1 MLPANYKHYF
11 MKLFKYMAMIIA
23 AICMIGTF
31 VSCEEEKE
39 ESADNNLF
47 PKYFKTTVDS
57 CARVGSVLIVDM
69 TITNKSGKDVQD
81 LAFSPGEDYNIGLS
95 HDDLNNNLISNDM
108 RFSLNSGEYKYKL
121 DNVSVLAGE
130 SIKLRIRVSDFD
142 KTNSARNVWLYVKAT
157 SNTLKMENY
166 SGIALEKLRIVDN
179 RVLSNGVQT
188 NDRKLSYTF
197 VQAQRDANTNDVYL
211 YFKLKNNTGKH
222 LRNVAFRNDLG
233 QHFRDDQGN
242 AYYME
247 FGSNVNYMSEGYTTD
262 IEAGAEVTFIVKARN
277 VAPEA
282 NKFSGYFELV
292 ADNYVMEDDML
303 HFFNLGFAQSYN

>member
-1 MLPANYKHYF
+1 

-23 AICMIGTF
+23 AICMMGTF
-31 VSCEEEKE
+31 VSCEEKE

-95 HDDLNNNLISNDM
+95 HDDLNNNLRSV
-108 RFSLNSGEYKYKL
+108 RYSLNGGDYKVGL

-142 KTNSARNVWLYVKAT
+142 KTNSARNVWIYVQAT

-166 SGIALEKLRIVDN
+166 SGIALEKLRIADN

-222 LRNVAFRNDLG
+222 LRNVTFRNYYDW
-233 QHFRDDQGN
+233 QFKDNQGN
-242 AYYME
+242 SYGNILY
-247 FGSNVNYMSEGYTTD
+247 GTNTNYMSYSYTTD
-262 IEAGAEVTFIVKARN
+262 IQAGEEVSFIVQARD

-282 NKFSGYFELV
+282 SNFSGNIVVE
-292 ADNYVMEDDML
+292 ADNYVMEDDVL
-303 HFFNLGFAQSYN
+303 HFFNLGFVQNYN

>member
-1 MLPANYKHYF
+1 
-11 MKLFKYMAMIIA
+11 MIIA

-81 LAFSPGEDYNIGLS
+81 LALRTGEDWNIGS
-95 HDDLNNNLISNDM
+95 SRDDLNNGLSQGM
-108 RFSLNSGEYKYKL
+108 RFSLNGGEYKVNL
-121 DNVSVLAGE
+121 SNVSVLAGE
-130 SIKLRIRVSDFD
+130 SIKLRLRVNDFD
-142 KTNSARNVWLYVKAT
+142 KTNSARNVWIYVQAT
-157 SNTLKMENY
+157 SNTLNMETY
-166 SGIALEKLRIVDN
+166 SGIVLEKLRIVDD

-282 NKFSGYFELV
+282 NKFSGYFFLV
-292 ADNYVMEDDML
+292 ADNYVMEDDVL

>member
-23 AICMIGTF
+23 ALCMIGTF

-81 LAFSPGEDYNIGLS
+81 LALSVDTWQNLGLS
-95 HDDLNNNLISNDM
+95 RDDLNNDLRYSM
-108 RFSLNSGEYKYKL
+108 SFSLNGGEYKEGL
-121 DNVSVLAGE
+121 SNVSVLEGE
-130 SIKLRIRVSDFD
+130 SVKLKIRVKRFD
-142 KTNSARNVWLYVKAT
+142 ETNSARNVWLYVQAT
-157 SNTLKMENY
+157 SNTLGMERY
-166 SGIALEKLRIVDN
+166 SGIALEKLRIADN

-197 VQAQRDANTNDVYL
+197 MQAQRDANTNDVYL

-292 ADNYVMEDDML
+292 ADNYVVEDDVL
-303 HFFNLGFAQSYN
+303 HFFNLGFAQGYN

>member
-1 MLPANYKHYF
+1 
-11 MKLFKYMAMIIA
+11 MAMIIA

-81 LAFSPGEDYNIGLS
+81 LALRPGEDYNIGSS
-95 HDDLNNNLISNDM
+95 HDDLNNGLSQGM
-108 RFSLNSGEYKYKL
+108 RFSLNGGEYKVNL
-121 DNVSVLAGE
+121 SNVSVLAGE
-130 SIKLRIRVSDFD
+130 SIKLRLRVNDFD
-142 KTNSARNVWLYVKAT
+142 KTNSARNVWIYVQAT
-157 SNTLKMENY
+157 SNTLNMETY
-166 SGIALEKLRIVDN
+166 SGIVLEKLRIVDN

-222 LRNVAFRNDLG
+222 LRNVKFRNYYDW
-233 QHFRDDQGN
+233 QFKDNQGN
-242 AYYME
+242 SYGNILY
-247 FGSNVNYMSEGYTTD
+247 GTNTNYMSYSYTTD
-262 IEAGAEVTFIVKARN
+262 IQAGEEVSFIVQARD

-282 NKFSGYFELV
+282 SKFSGNIVVE
-292 ADNYVMEDDML
+292 ADNYVMEDDVL
-303 HFFNLGFAQSYN
+303 HFFNLGFAQGYN

>member
-1 MLPANYKHYF
+1 
-11 MKLFKYMAMIIA
+11 MIIA

-81 LAFSPGEDYNIGLS
+81 LALSADTWQNLGLS
-95 HDDLNNNLISNDM
+95 RDDLNNDLRYSM
-108 RFSLNSGEYKYKL
+108 RFSLNGGEYKEGL
-121 DNVSVLAGE
+121 SNVSVLAGE
-130 SIKLRIRVSDFD
+130 SVKLKIRVNRFD
-142 KTNSARNVWLYVKAT
+142 ETNSARNVWLYVQAN
-157 SNTLKMENY
+157 SNTLGMERY
-166 SGIALEKLRIVDN
+166 SGIALEKLRIADN

-222 LRNVAFRNDLG
+222 LRNVTFRNYYNS
-233 QHFRDDQGN
+233 QIADDQGN
-242 AYYME
+242 SY
-247 FGSNVNYMSEGYTTD
+247 SNILYGTNTNYMSFSYTTD
-262 IEAGAEVTFIVKARN
+262 IEAGAEITFIVKASN

-282 NKFSGYFELV
+282 SKFSGNIIVE
-292 ADNYVMEDDML
+292 ADNYVMEDDVL

>member
-1 MLPANYKHYF
+1 M
-11 MKLFKYMAMIIA
+11 
-23 AICMIGTF
+23 
-31 VSCEEEKE
+31 
-39 ESADNNLF
+39 
-47 PKYFKTTVDS
+47 
-57 CARVGSVLIVDM
+57 GSVLIVDM

-81 LAFSPGEDYNIGLS
+81 LALSVDTWQNLGLS
-95 HDDLNNNLISNDM
+95 RDDLNNDLRYSMN
-108 RFSLNSGEYKYKL
+108 FSLNGGEYKEGL
-121 DNVSVLAGE
+121 SNVSVLAGE

-222 LRNVAFRNDLG
+222 LRNVTFRNYYNS
-233 QHFRDDQGN
+233 QIADDQGN
-242 AYYME
+242 SY
-247 FGSNVNYMSEGYTTD
+247 SNILYGTNTNYMSFSYTTD
-262 IEAGAEVTFIVKARN
+262 IEAGAEITFIVKASN

-282 NKFSGYFELV
+282 SKFSGNIIVE
-292 ADNYVMEDDML
+292 ADNYVMEDDVL

>member
-1 MLPANYKHYF
+1 
-11 MKLFKYMAMIIA
+11 MIIA

-81 LAFSPGEDYNIGLS
+81 LALSADTWQNLGLS
-95 HDDLNNNLISNDM
+95 RDDLNNDLRHSM
-108 RFSLNSGEYKYKL
+108 SFSLNGGEYKNDL
-121 DNVSVLAGE
+121 SNVSVLAGE
-130 SIKLRIRVSDFD
+130 SVKLKLRVGRFD
-142 KTNSARNVWLYVKAT
+142 ETNSARNVWLYVQAT
-157 SNTLKMENY
+157 SNTLGMERY
-166 SGIALEKLRIVDN
+166 SGIALEKLRIADN

-222 LRNVAFRNDLG
+222 LRNVTFRNYYNS
-233 QHFRDDQGN
+233 QIADDQGN
-242 AYYME
+242 SY
-247 FGSNVNYMSEGYTTD
+247 SNILYGTNTNYMSFSYTTD
-262 IEAGAEVTFIVKARN
+262 IEAGAEITFIVKASN

-282 NKFSGYFELV
+282 SKFSGNIIVE
-292 ADNYVMEDDML
+292 ADNYVMEDDVL

>member
-1 MLPANYKHYF
+1 
-11 MKLFKYMAMIIA
+11 MIIA

-81 LAFSPGEDYNIGLS
+81 LALSVDTWQNLGLS
-95 HDDLNNNLISNDM
+95 RDDLNNDLRYSM
-108 RFSLNSGEYKYKL
+108 RFSLNGGEYKEGL
-121 DNVSVLAGE
+121 SNVSVLAGE
-130 SIKLRIRVSDFD
+130 SVKLKIRVNRFD
-142 KTNSARNVWLYVKAT
+142 ETNSARNVWLYVQAN
-157 SNTLKMENY
+157 SNTLGMERY
-166 SGIALEKLRIVDN
+166 SGIVLEKLRIADN

-197 VQAQRDANTNDVYL
+197 MQAQRDANTNDVYL

-222 LRNVAFRNDLG
+222 LRNVEFSNEMD

-247 FGSNVNYMSEGYTTD
+247 FGSNVNYMSSGYTTD

-282 NKFSGYFELV
+282 NKFSGYFHLT
-292 ADNYVMEDDML
+292 ADNYVMEDDAL
-303 HFFNLGFAQSYN
+303 HFFNLGFAQGYN

>member
-1 MLPANYKHYF
+1 

-81 LAFSPGEDYNIGLS
+81 LALSADTWQNLGLS
-95 HDDLNNNLISNDM
+95 RDDLNNDLRYSM
-108 RFSLNSGEYKYKL
+108 RFSLNGGEYKENL
-121 DNVSVLAGE
+121 SNVSVLAGE
-130 SIKLRIRVSDFD
+130 SVKLKLRVNRFD
-142 KTNSARNVWLYVKAT
+142 ETNSARNVWLYVQAT
-157 SNTLKMENY
+157 SNTLGMERY
-166 SGIALEKLRIVDN
+166 SGIALEKLRIADN

-233 QHFRDDQGN
+233 WHFRDDQGN
-242 AYYME
+242 AYGME

-282 NKFSGYFELV
+282 NKFSGYFFLT
-292 ADNYVMEDDML
+292 ADNYVMEDDAL
-303 HFFNLGFAQSYN
+303 HFFNLGFAQGYN

>member
-1 MLPANYKHYF
+1 
-11 MKLFKYMAMIIA
+11 MIIA
-23 AICMIGTF
+23 AICMSGTF

-81 LAFSPGEDYNIGLS
+81 LALSVDTWQNLGLS
-95 HDDLNNNLISNDM
+95 RDDLNNDLRYSM
-108 RFSLNSGEYKYKL
+108 SFSLNGGEYKNDL
-121 DNVSVLAGE
+121 SNVSVLAGE
-130 SIKLRIRVSDFD
+130 SVKLKLRVARFD
-142 KTNSARNVWLYVKAT
+142 ETNSARNVWLYVQAS
-157 SNTLKMENY
+157 SNTLGMERY
-166 SGIALEKLRIVDN
+166 SGIVLEKLRIADN

-222 LRNVAFRNDLG
+222 LRNVEFSNEMG

-247 FGSNVNYMSEGYTTD
+247 FGSNVNYMSSGYTTD

-282 NKFSGYFELV
+282 SKFSGYFILV
-292 ADNYVMEDDML
+292 ADNYVMEDDVL
-303 HFFNLGFAQSYN
+303 HFFNLGFAQGYN

>member
-1 MLPANYKHYF
+1 
-11 MKLFKYMAMIIA
+11 MIIA
-23 AICMIGTF
+23 ALCMIGTF

>member
-1 MLPANYKHYF
+1 
-11 MKLFKYMAMIIA
+11 MIIA
-23 AICMIGTF
+23 ALCMIGTF
-31 VSCEEEKE
+31 ISCEEEKE

-81 LAFSPGEDYNIGLS
+81 LALSADTWQNLGLS
-95 HDDLNNNLISNDM
+95 RDDLNNDLRHSM
-108 RFSLNSGEYKYKL
+108 SFSLNGGEYKNDL
-121 DNVSVLAGE
+121 SNVSVLAGE
-130 SIKLRIRVSDFD
+130 SVKLKLRVGRFD
-142 KTNSARNVWLYVKAT
+142 ETNSARNVWLYVQAT

-222 LRNVAFRNDLG
+222 LRNVTFRNYYNS
-233 QHFRDDQGN
+233 QIADDQGN
-242 AYYME
+242 SY
-247 FGSNVNYMSEGYTTD
+247 SNILYGTNTNYMSFSYTTD
-262 IEAGAEVTFIVKARN
+262 IEAGAEITFIVKASN

-282 NKFSGYFELV
+282 SKFSGNIIVE
-292 ADNYVMEDDML
+292 ADNYVMEDDVL

>member
-1 MLPANYKHYF
+1 M
-11 MKLFKYMAMIIA
+11 
-23 AICMIGTF
+23 
-31 VSCEEEKE
+31 
-39 ESADNNLF
+39 
-47 PKYFKTTVDS
+47 
-57 CARVGSVLIVDM
+57 
-69 TITNKSGKDVQD
+69 
-81 LAFSPGEDYNIGLS
+81 
-95 HDDLNNNLISNDM
+95 
-108 RFSLNSGEYKYKL
+108 
-121 DNVSVLAGE
+121 
-130 SIKLRIRVSDFD
+130 
-142 KTNSARNVWLYVKAT
+142 
-157 SNTLKMENY
+157 
-166 SGIALEKLRIVDN
+166 
-179 RVLSNGVQT
+179 QT

-247 FGSNVNYMSEGYTTD
+247 FGSNVNYMSGGYTTD

-292 ADNYVMEDDML
+292 ADNYVMEDDVL

>member
-1 MLPANYKHYF
+1 MAAAQVPLRAWSCAADKFKHYF

-81 LAFSPGEDYNIGLS
+81 LALSVDTWQNLGLS
-95 HDDLNNNLISNDM
+95 RDDLNNDLRYSMN
-108 RFSLNSGEYKYKL
+108 FSLNGGEYKEGL
-121 DNVSVLAGE
+121 SNVSVLAGE
-130 SIKLRIRVSDFD
+130 SVKLKIRVKRFD
-142 KTNSARNVWLYVKAT
+142 ETNSARNVWLYVQAT
-157 SNTLKMENY
+157 SNTLGMERY
-166 SGIALEKLRIVDN
+166 SGIALEKLRIADN

-197 VQAQRDANTNDVYL
+197 VQA
-211 YFKLKNNTGKH
+211 
-222 LRNVAFRNDLG
+222 
-233 QHFRDDQGN
+233 
-242 AYYME
+242 
-247 FGSNVNYMSEGYTTD
+247 
-262 IEAGAEVTFIVKARN
+262 
-277 VAPEA
+277 
-282 NKFSGYFELV
+282 
-292 ADNYVMEDDML
+292 
-303 HFFNLGFAQSYN
+303 